1 MRGMM
6 VAAICLVV
14 LAMSLQTLALENSE
28 LKDKLAVGVRDAAKD
43 AGGERRQLKQH
54 RQSGERG
61 LGPHKAPPLSAS
73 ARRPGLAPA
82 TDAAI
87 VAFLNKV
94 GMTWEDVKHEE
105 ALRWLGKGIDDKDC
119 KTIAHLIASGSLPKL
134 TYLKLDDNQ
143 IGDAGMSALASAIA
157 SGSMAKLA
165 VLSLSHNTIG
175 DADMSALAGAIASGS
190 LGTLNE
196 LYLASNQ
203 IGDAGMTEFS
213 RTIASGSL
221 RNLTVL
227 DLDNNQIGDV
237 GMAEFSRAIAS
248 GSLRNLTWLDLDENE
263 IGDAGMAKFSR
274 AIASGSLPSLQ
285 IAYLSLNPG
294 SGAPVQEAL
303 AQRK

>member
-1 MRGMM
+1 M

-54 RQSGERG
+54 SQSGERG

-105 ALRWLGKGIDDKDC
+105 ALRWLGKGINDEDC
-119 KTIAHLIASGSLPKL
+119 KTIAHLIASGSLQALQKL
-134 TYLKLDDNQ
+134 FLFN
-143 IGDAGMSALASAIA
+143 
-157 SGSMAKLA
+157 
-165 VLSLSHNTIG
+165 
-175 DADMSALAGAIASGS
+175 
-190 LGTLNE
+190 
-196 LYLASNQ
+196 NQ

-213 RTIASGSL
+213 R
-221 RNLTVL
+221 
-227 DLDNNQIGDV
+227 
-237 GMAEFSRAIAS
+237 
-248 GSLRNLTWLDLDENE
+248 
-263 IGDAGMAKFSR
+263 
-274 AIASGSLPSLQ
+274 AIASGSLPKLETLSFGDAFGGNNIGDEGMKAFAEAAASGSMANLKNL
-285 IAYLSLNPG
+285 YLLNNKFTQTG
-294 SGAPVQEAL
+294 KTAIRTAATKQSISCII
-303 AQRK
+303 